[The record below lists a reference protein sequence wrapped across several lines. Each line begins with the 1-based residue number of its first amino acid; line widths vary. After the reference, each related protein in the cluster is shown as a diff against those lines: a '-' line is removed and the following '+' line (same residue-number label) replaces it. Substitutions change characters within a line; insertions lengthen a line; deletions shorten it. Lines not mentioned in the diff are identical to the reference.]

1 MMLGR
6 TRAEQEAFVLDAVL
20 ANPLHGEILNRVA
33 GLGLPDCAIMAGSI
47 YKAVWNRLTGRPA
60 DHGINDYDL
69 AYFDAS
75 DLSAESE
82 DAIAHQVAGL
92 FDDLGIEVEACNQA
106 RVHIWFNQQYGTD
119 RPPLVSTEDAVR
131 HFASRTHSVA
141 LALGPDGAPCLIA
154 PFGYDELL
162 SLHVKP
168 VANLAGAD
176 AWNRKCAAQKAVWP
190 ELRFDLIEI

>member
-1 MMLGR
+1 MKPGIA
-6 TRAEQEAFVLDAVL
+6 RAEQEAFVLDAVL
-20 ANPLHGEILNRVA
+20 ANPMHGEILERVA
-33 GLGLPDCAIMAGSI
+33 GLDLPDCAIMAGSI

-60 DHGINDYDL
+60 DYGINDYDL
-69 AYFDAS
+69 AYFDAD

-82 DAIAHQVAGL
+82 AVIARQVAGL

-106 RVHIWFNQQYGTD
+106 RVHIWFNQQYVTD
-119 RPPLVSTEDAVR
+119 RAPLVSTEDAVR

-141 LALGPDGAPCLIA
+141 LAQRPDGAPGLIA

-190 ELRFDLIEI
+190 ELSFDLIEI